1 MYATYMGAIDRI
13 DKTVAYVRVS
23 FGRCVKRYH
32 RVIFFWFIS
41 TIGLHNLMVIFKWL
55 YSKYVGNF
63 DELYKKHDGLGIGYT
78 TWVQMTL
85 ARKLIEHGVQRAVDE
100 LPDGVERPHFIP
112 GQAGRPA
119 KSGVATSLP
128 KRCQFVHGS
137 EIVMPGGWQSTVTSG
152 GNKRDA
158 VTLGYSHCRQCY
170 QPFLPAIP
178 GVQEE
183 QPKWRRQTAWGC
195 AGCKVNLCSWACF
208 LAFDHV
214 HRCQRRGQV
223 VQYARVVPESVV
235 GPRVESPAMGGAGR
249 RRGGRRAGRGSWRVS
264 SVPESRA
271 VEVHVQVLGGRSAQS
286 RSVRQVLGGRSAQS
300 RSVRQMHGRRRATTS
315 EFFLE
320 LSGE

>member
-1 MYATYMGAIDRI
+1 
-13 DKTVAYVRVS
+13 
-23 FGRCVKRYH
+23 
-32 RVIFFWFIS
+32 
-41 TIGLHNLMVIFKWL
+41 
-55 YSKYVGNF
+55 
-63 DELYKKHDGLGIGYT
+63 
-78 TWVQMTL
+78 
-85 ARKLIEHGVQRAVDE
+85 
-100 LPDGVERPHFIP
+100 
-112 GQAGRPA
+112 
-119 KSGVATSLP
+119 
-128 KRCQFVHGS
+128 
-137 EIVMPGGWQSTVTSG
+137 MPGGWQSTATSG